1 MRIKYKN
8 QIFNYLLR
16 MGWDINDF
24 EIEDSTEMFA
34 IQYRD
39 TPLCFRFYFPDS
51 FDFFIPS
58 YVTYSPRW
66 DNDMKGR
73 YDWSGTFLLFQDWLS
88 KHVKSYI
95 EDLNTLDLWDEYIKS
110 NNAVCYKNIDFDSQ
124 ENFTP
129 EEQQQLQMSIN
140 ELKGLVINK
149 FQLQVEQQKIVN
161 ERLDYLITATTRLN
175 KFDWKGVVVN
185 TIISLIIALAFDSEK
200 ANQFIELF
208 KVVFHGMKNILP
220 LN

>member
-1 MRIKYKN
+1 MRPKYKN
-8 QIFNYLLR
+8 QIFNYLLK

-24 EIEDSTEMFA
+24 EIQDSTEIFE
-34 IQYRD
+34 IQYKG
-39 TPLCFRFYFPDS
+39 TPLCFRFYFPIS
-51 FDFFIPS
+51 FDSFIPS
-58 YVTYSPRW
+58 YVTYSPNWYHDKERQS
-66 DNDMKGR
+66 
-73 YDWSGTFLLFQDWLS
+73 DWSATFSLFEDWL
-88 KHVKSYI
+88 KEHVKLYI

-110 NNAVCYKNIDFDSQ
+110 NNAVCYKNIDFDSL

-140 ELKGLVINK
+140 ELKGLIIDK